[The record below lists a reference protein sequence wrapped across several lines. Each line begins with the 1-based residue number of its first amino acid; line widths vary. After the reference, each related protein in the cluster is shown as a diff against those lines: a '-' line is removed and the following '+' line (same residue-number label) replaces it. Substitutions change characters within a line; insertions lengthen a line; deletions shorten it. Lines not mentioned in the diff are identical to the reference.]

1 MKITH
6 RLGQQAIVHMVR
18 GRQGGLALECEPSAI
33 DLGDAVRCCE
43 DDLTKVEC
51 FDPATNRCRIA
62 PACALTGT

>member
-43 DDLTKVEC
+43 DDLTKSPSGD
-51 FDPATNRCRIA
+51 FM
-62 PACALTGT
+62 